1 MKPLTTI
8 ILIALAFVASL
19 LAAAPTALPE
29 PHYQN
34 AAITHVDI
42 TASTETTV
50 TFRWSTGERHLGSP
64 ITIPRGITGADTESP
79 TVLSPYASILA
90 YLAHKEANP
99 PSPPVPYEVT
109 RRQLFLVLA
118 SELSL
123 TRETI
128 RASLTTEAQRIE
140 FDEALFF
147 HRDHALVVSM
157 GASLSLTSAEIDA
170 LFIAAAQL

>member
-1 MKPLTTI
+1 MKPLNAI
-8 ILIALAFVASL
+8 IFFVGTLAAALA
-19 LAAAPTALPE
+19 AAAPTALPE

-34 AAITHVDI
+34 ATITHVDI
-42 TASTETTV
+42 TAATETTI
-50 TFRWSTGERHLGSP
+50 TFRWHDGTQHLGSP
-64 ITIPRGITGADTESP
+64 VTIPRGITGADTESP

-109 RRQLFLVLA
+109 RRQLFLVLD

-123 TRETI
+123 TRETL

-140 FDEALFF
+140 FDEALSF
-147 HRDHALVVSM
+147 HRDHPLVVSM
-157 GASLSLTSAEIDA
+157 GASLSLTPAEIDA
-170 LFIAAAQL
+170 IFIAAAQL